1 MISAQCS
8 ECQSEKNLI
17 KRGETVAK
25 QDHKMCL
32 FDGCRRRGKGEVQ
45 EGDLEWRDLMKAML
59 LQPVCEQEGAVQC
72 EEVLQQRW
80 AERRGGGDLNRLDE
94 RNKPV

>member
-1 MISAQCS
+1 
-8 ECQSEKNLI
+8 
-17 KRGETVAK
+17 
-25 QDHKMCL
+25 MCF
-32 FDGCRRRGKGEVQ
+32 FDGCRRHGKGEVQ

-80 AERRGGGDLNRLDE
+80 AERRGGGGDLNRLDE
-94 RNKPV
+94 QNKPV